1 LRIKRGL
8 LRLWVALSVLW
19 ICGVAVT
26 TDWGR
31 LSTSGATLS
40 YPSLA
45 ECAKAK
51 TEQECADALEAA
63 GKNRFEAYGPFPAVA
78 GIAWDEVA
86 VRAGFA
92 LIPPVLVLALGA
104 ISVWVVRGFRQ

>member
-1 LRIKRGL
+1 MALRIKRGL
-8 LRLWVALSVLW
+8 FRLWIALSVLW

-31 LSTSGATLS
+31 LSNSG
-40 YPSLA
+40 

-51 TEQECADALEAA
+51 TQEECSAALAAA
-63 GKNRFEAYGPFPAVA
+63 GKNPFGAYVPDKAVMAPA

-104 ISVWVVRGFRQ
+104 ASVWVVRGFRQ